1 MKKEEAKIKKESLLK
16 EIESLDKIINAPDIT
31 AEQRLLEMFHDCVI
45 DTKNIKGAVLFMKGV
60 EWHFQIRKDTISC
73 RNKYVWDVLKQEYSL
88 NNKEIQA
95 LIQKVLE
102 EAFKI
107 NWLTPRQ
114 AEADA
119 ILNWKKLSK

>member
-16 EIESLDKIINAPDIT
+16 EIEILDKILNTPEIT
-31 AEQRLLEMFHDCVI
+31 AEQRLLEMFNECVI
-45 DTKNIKGAVLFMKGV
+45 DTENIKGAVVFMKGV
-60 EWHFQIRKDTISC
+60 EWHFKIRKDTISC

-95 LIQKVLE
+95 LIKKVLE

-107 NWLTPRQ
+107 NGLTPLR
-114 AEADA
+114 
-119 ILNWKKLSK
+119 